1 MQQLFSFLAPSR
13 RLILFVALL
22 VLAGSVPLSAIA
34 APIVVWQIGIPENG
48 FAEFPAD
55 STFFDVFEYHVQTDP
70 DDEIN
75 APNFPG
81 YLAFEANPSVPFRGA
96 REVNIFF
103 NTTGTLLDTSL
114 VYSRGGSETTDVLLD
129 GVLMAV
135 SLGLGEFCCNTVN
148 VPLGNLDPGDYTLTL
163 LYQGGGVDDG
173 SVIDMLRFTAIPEPS
188 SVLLLGLG
196 VAGLARMRRRLH
208 SMD

>member
-13 RLILFVALL
+13 RLIIFVALL
-22 VLAGSVPLSAIA
+22 VLAGSVPLSASA
-34 APIVVWQIGIPENG
+34 APFVVWQIGILNVG
-48 FAEFPAD
+48 LAEFPAE
-55 STFFDVFEYHVQTDP
+55 STFFPVFEYTVGTDLDP
-70 DDEIN
+70 IN

-96 REVNIFF
+96 EKVNINFI
-103 NTTGTLLDTSL
+103 TTRTLLDTSL

-129 GVLMAV
+129 GVLMFV
-135 SLGLGEFCCNTVN
+135 SEGLVERCCNTVD

-163 LYQGGGVDDG
+163 LYQGGGVDNG
-173 SVIDMLRFTAIPEPS
+173 SVIDALQFTAVPEPS
-188 SVLLLGLG
+188 SLLLLGLG

-208 SMD
+208 SRD